1 MNKIFSFLF
10 FIILTAH
17 SSKAQ
22 EINFALLQHQVGTET
37 RPLLVHDSNGN
48 IIMTNGISIPNTGG
62 SNNPS
67 NVHIKKFNA
76 NGSLL
81 WNTSSNNLLN
91 GQMVEINDLAVD
103 DQDNIYVVGSYNT
116 SSLTIGDFT
125 FTEPF
130 NQNSNVFY
138 AKLAPDG
145 SVDWIKGIHET
156 LMSENICI
164 GGTIDI
170 TPSNE
175 IIIAGGYFKDI
186 IIGNDTLIGDP
197 NPTSFYTPFNFYAK
211 LSIDGEPIWA
221 KRTNDIQAGDGHTF
235 NAIISTAVDDDNEL
249 FFITHFDSTTILG
262 TDTLFYNVP
271 KIIKTDSDGNFL
283 NAAALN
289 SPYFIANNLVT
300 NECGDVVLLGEFQ
313 TSLSIQDQ
321 GLIANSS
328 RDIFVASFNN
338 DLELNWLHQFGST
351 GGDLAG
357 HLTTNTKNEIYFS
370 FEFWGNLPIDGN
382 SPVAGFL
389 DDIVIK
395 LDANGTMLW
404 FKRSSGTGYVNCGD
418 LSVSHDFKIV
428 STGRFAGNEIFDGL
442 QVNSQPTNFPDI
454 FIVSYK
460 DTMVTIELI
469 DCSPLDASLE
479 KIEFDEDFSFYPNP
493 ASEIISIIHENTTIP
508 IDVIITNVS
517 GQIVARVLTEQN
529 KIDVSG
535 ISPGLYFIQID
546 ANNKS
551 HSKAKRVIIQ

>member
-1 MNKIFSFLF
+1 MFFS
-10 FIILTAH
+10 ILTIH

-22 EINFALLQHQVGTET
+22 EINFALLQHQLGTET
-37 RPLLVHDSNGN
+37 TPLVIHDSDGN

-67 NVHIKKFNA
+67 NVHIKKFNE
-76 NGSLL
+76 NGTLL
-81 WNTSSNNLLN
+81 WERQSNYSLN

-103 DQDNIYVVGSYNT
+103 HQNNIYVIGSYNAT
-116 SSLTIGDFT
+116 TLTLGNFT
-125 FTEPF
+125 FNEPL

-145 SVDWIKGIHET
+145 SVDWIKGINEA
-156 LMSENICI
+156 LMPSNICI

-235 NAIISTAVDDDNEL
+235 KTIISTAVDADNEL

-271 KIIKTDSDGNFL
+271 KIIKTDSHGNFL

-289 SPYFIANNLVT
+289 SPFIIANNLVT

-313 TSLSIQDQ
+313 TSLSIEDQD
-321 GLIANSS
+321 LIANSS
-328 RDIFVASFNN
+328 RDIFVASFDN
-338 DLELNWLHQFGST
+338 DLELDWLHQFGST

-357 HLTTNTKNEIYFS
+357 HLVTNTKNEIYFS

-382 SPVAGFL
+382 TPVVGFL
-389 DDIVIK
+389 DGTVIK
-395 LDANGTMLW
+395 LDANGSMLW
-404 FKRSSGTGYVNCGD
+404 FQRSNGTGYVNCGN
-418 LSVSHDFKIV
+418 LSVSNDFKIV
-428 STGRFAGNEIFDGL
+428 STGRFGGNEVFNGV

-454 FIVSYK
+454 FIVSYT
-460 DTMVTIELI
+460 DTMVSAELI

-493 ASEIISIIHENTTIP
+493 ASESVFVIHDHPTIP
-508 IDVIITNVS
+508 IEVTLTNIS
-517 GQIVARVLTEQN
+517 GQRVTQVLTEQN
-529 KIDVSG
+529 RIDVSD
-535 ISPGLYFIQID
+535 ITPGLYFIQIGSINED
-546 ANNKS
+546 Y
-551 HSKAKRVIIQ
+551 SKAKRIIIQ